1 MSSALQTPPATGT
14 PRRRGAA
21 DHATSVT
28 LALILVG
35 GLALRLLTLGDKSI
49 WLDESFSIW
58 VLRQPFDD
66 FWRYMVDLDL
76 HPPAYF
82 LLLRGWAVL
91 GDSEVALR
99 SFSVLWSI
107 LTLPVV
113 YGVGRAVSGR
123 MLGLLSAGILAVSP
137 LHIEHAQQARMY
149 SMVTFFAAA
158 AILCLLR
165 VLGDPPP
172 SGHPPGVAP
181 GSTTVAPGRPGLS
194 VAALASPWWVGLVV
208 STTVAMLTHNVAVLL
223 PFSFGVFLLLAWT
236 VPGLGGRGRTR
247 DPQFTAR
254 VRNAALGVGAAVAL
268 WLPWSPTFVGHG
280 TRVVEE
286 FWIPEPTPE
295 ILFAHWR
302 DVGSAFGP
310 KEPFVIPLALAFLA
324 LAALGAWGLRRRPV
338 LLVLLV
344 VLVLVPFAAELVV
357 SLRRPIFYTRTII
370 WSTPPFYVLLAAGLL
385 QLRVRAVI
393 ASATAALLALNLYS
407 LFSPEGYYRWAG
419 QEDWRAAAAQ
429 VATQSRPGDVLL
441 FSAGWTQLP
450 FDYYYRDPELPRHGL
465 PVTLFERGI
474 LEPIMTAADTERLD
488 ALIAGQ
494 PRVWLLY
501 SHFGYADPRGIV
513 PEHLGQVLVET
524 DQQVYSGIMVYLY
537 ERRG

>member
-1 MSSALQTPPATGT
+1 MSSVQQAPSADVAPPG
-14 PRRRGAA
+14 RGAG
-21 DHATSVT
+21 DRATSMT
-28 LALILVG
+28 LALIVIG
-35 GLALRLLTLGDKSI
+35 GLVLRLLTLGDKSI
-49 WLDESFSIW
+49 WLDESFSLW
-58 VLRQPFDD
+58 VVRQPFDD

-82 LLLRGWAVL
+82 LSLRGWAVF
-91 GDSEVALR
+91 GDTEVALR

-113 YGVGRAVSGR
+113 FGIGRAVGGR
-123 MLGLLSAGILAVSP
+123 LLGLLSAGILAVSP

-158 AILCLLR
+158 ATLCLLQ
-165 VLGDPPP
+165 VLGDMRPA
-172 SGHPPGVAP
+172 GHPPGAAP
-181 GSTTVAPGRPGLS
+181 ASTGRPRLS
-194 VAALASPWWVGLVV
+194 VATLATPWWVGLVV
-208 STTVAMLTHNVAVLL
+208 CTTVAMLTHNVAVLL
-223 PFSFGVFLLLAWT
+223 PFSFGAFLVLVLAL
-236 VPGLGGRGRTR
+236 PGLGGRGRVR
-247 DPQFTAR
+247 DPLTTAR
-254 VRNAALGVGAAVAL
+254 LRNAAVGVGAAVAL
-268 WLPWSPTFVGHG
+268 WLPWSPTFVGHW

-286 FWIPEPTPE
+286 FWIPAPTPD

-324 LAALGAWGLRRRPV
+324 LAALGAWGLRRRPM
-338 LLVLLV
+338 LLVLLM

-393 ASATAALLALNLYS
+393 ATATAALLALNLYS
-407 LFSPEGYYRWAG
+407 LFLPEGYYRWEG
-419 QEDWRAAAAQ
+419 QEAWRDAAAQ
-429 VATQSRPGDVLL
+429 VATQARPGDLLL

-450 FDYYYRDPELPRHGL
+450 FDYYYRGPELPRHGL

-474 LEPIMTAADTERLD
+474 LEPIMTRADTERLD
-488 ALIAGQ
+488 SLTVGQ

-513 PEHLGQVLVET
+513 PEHLGQALVET
-524 DQQVYSGIMVYLY
+524 DQQSYSGIMVFLY
-537 ERRG
+537 ELRS